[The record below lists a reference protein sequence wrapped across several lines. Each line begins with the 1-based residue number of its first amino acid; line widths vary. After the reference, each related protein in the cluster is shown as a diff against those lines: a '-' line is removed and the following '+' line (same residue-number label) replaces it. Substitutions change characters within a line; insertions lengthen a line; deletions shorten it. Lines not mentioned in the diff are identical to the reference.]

1 MTPDTLVKKMEAL
14 GRLCQQLEGALAAF
28 DTVLDRENTAIAR
41 SDIQEL
47 ESITQEKVA
56 FGMGVEDRAQKI
68 RNAIDEFA
76 AYLSIPHSNEPIQL
90 EEILNQLEKN
100 LAGNFDEAL
109 AALAG
114 HVKALSAE
122 RQRIFPKI
130 EANAYMVKKLL
141 QYHRETYVF
150 WQAVASES
158 EAVYGKT
165 GKAVAAPKK
174 SILTVRT

>member
-1 MTPDTLVKKMEAL
+1 MTPDILVKKMEAL

-41 SDIQEL
+41 SDIHEL

-68 RNAIDEFA
+68 RKAIDEFA
-76 AYLSIPHSNEPIQL
+76 AYLQIPHSNEPIQL
-90 EEILNQLEKN
+90 EEILHQLEKN
-100 LAGNFDEAL
+100 LAGSFDEAL
-109 AALAG
+109 ATLGG
-114 HVKALSAE
+114 HVKALAAE

-141 QYHRETYVF
+141 QYHRETYAF

-165 GKAVAAPKK
+165 GKAVTAPKK

>member
-1 MTPDTLVKKMEAL
+1 MTPDILVKKMEAL
-14 GRLCQQLEGALAAF
+14 GRLCQQLEGALAVF

-41 SDIQEL
+41 SDIHEL

-68 RNAIDEFA
+68 RKAIDEFA
-76 AYLSIPHSNEPIQL
+76 AYLHIPHSNEPIQL

-100 LAGNFDEAL
+100 LAGSFDVAL

-114 HVKALSAE
+114 HVKALSVE

-141 QYHRETYVF
+141 QYHRETYAF

-158 EAVYGKT
+158 EAVYGRT

>member
-1 MTPDTLVKKMEAL
+1 MTPDILVKKMEAL
-14 GRLCQQLEGALAAF
+14 GRLCQQLQGALAAF
-28 DTVLDRENTAIAR
+28 DTVLDRENEAIAR
-41 SDIQEL
+41 SDIHEL
-47 ESITQEKVA
+47 EAITQEKVA

-68 RNAIDEFA
+68 RKAIDEFA
-76 AYLSIPHSNEPIQL
+76 AFLMIAHSNEPIQL
-90 EEILNQLEKN
+90 EEILNQLEKK
-100 LAGNFDEAL
+100 LAGSMDDAL
-109 AALAG
+109 AHLRDHIKALA
-114 HVKALSAE
+114 AE

-141 QYHRETYVF
+141 QYHRETYAF

-165 GKAVAAPKK
+165 GKAVSGPKK